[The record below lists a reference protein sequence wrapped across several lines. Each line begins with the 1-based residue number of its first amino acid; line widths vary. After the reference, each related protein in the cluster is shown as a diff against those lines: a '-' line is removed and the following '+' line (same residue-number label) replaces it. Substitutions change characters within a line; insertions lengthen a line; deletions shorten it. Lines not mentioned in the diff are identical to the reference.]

1 MATTIN
7 SGYANSPK
15 LTANIADHADV
26 YGGRAL
32 VFDGVSDYLDCGESL
47 CDSLGDNYSGGLTV
61 SMWFNAN
68 ALLRGLFS
76 MGTSFSSYTGLFTLR
91 FNSNKLVWDLGNAN
105 YEESSAL
112 STGQWYQVT
121 AVLDTNSESNT
132 ILYINGKSDMNLN
145 GSGSFPSVGALD
157 FQAVSKTIIG
167 GYYSTSYLFDGK
179 IADVKIFDSA
189 LTEAQVQE
197 LYKKPENTPS
207 AVQDNL
213 VAWYPMIE
221 GNPENPQSIV
231 YDHSEKKLGT
241 NLVTNSTFDSDITG
255 WSLDGTRSN
264 TSISHSTIDSKT
276 CVDISDQSTS
286 DRIYARFDLGDNAI
300 DGELYKIS
308 YYVRKAQTG
317 STSKDFI
324 IGLGFSNVGGDAG
337 NVDKTVAE
345 YDTWEFQEA
354 YIICGSSNNYIQFLP
369 TAYDNSHIGRLFLD
383 DVKVQKVLMGNH
395 ATTNFFGDMS
405 DVLSST
411 QKTNMD
417 AILESDDN
425 NFDFSD
431 TAGNQVT
438 QSTLGSEELGTW
450 TNNSSYSWDTFTSSG
465 TSITS
470 AISDASGVHIA
481 TNPFSS
487 VSGKIYKITFNLT
500 LNSGTVPQISIRETV
515 DGTIG
520 DGLSIGASSEGVNTY
535 YFQASSTK
543 TLYLFFN
550 LTDTASNW
558 SASSISIKEITTTK
572 FFPLF
577 GSDEISGNTLKL
589 TNAGTTKAHVAL
601 PFTTVVGKSYNAEI
615 KLTTANM
622 QGGLSVSDD
631 IAENTLST
639 ASSSGSIITSN
650 TFVAIGTTSYVHIK
664 NNQGNNNQYNL
675 YDNLKVREVG
685 ITSSGFE
692 TAVNEPVVPQVPL
705 MRYNQKMLISSDASA
720 DTYVLLP
727 DGLTK
732 GLTEFT
738 FSIWH
743 KKNIGDSSILFAVD
757 GGGSYIRFLTPT
769 RLFAHMPGQTGS
781 FTLDVSGITDD
792 GNLHHYVLSM
802 SASSNE
808 SKLYID
814 GVLKETDTNDGNYYN
829 SNIRRIGNYAG
840 VQSPSMH
847 DEFSIFNTALT
858 QTQVQELF
866 NDGVALDATTHSK
879 KGNLLGY
886 WRNDGVTTWTD
897 RRGWSYLDFDGND
910 KIVTN
915 LNSTPA
921 DATYIWWM
929 KATATNTNAVFG
941 HGTSSQTGFIL
952 NWAGTNKPLLYLNSS
967 NFRYFS
973 LNDAQDD
980 GAWHCFAL
988 VNDNDNITNAKL
1000 YIDGVEQSATST
1012 TSTGADPSHS
1022 TGLTIG
1028 YASSYFNGSI
1038 AQFAVYSDL
1047 KDSTFITS
1055 KFNQGINSDLSSDT
1069 NLVAYYKMDNTSTI
1083 IDLIGSNNGTVTGT
1097 TLNTGNDGDV
1107 QGSPDSITIREG
1119 LNSNRDGLGF
1129 YFTNPSSNVLRLGR
1143 IHGEYLN
1150 VGSPKSLDDI
1160 WHGGGTVELWVKPE
1174 GETGNMGIMHKA
1186 GNGNQGWTLKTDTYS
1201 NGWHLRFDA
1210 IFSGANYTFQKNSYL
1225 KKDIWT
1231 YIAVT
1236 YSSNAGEQATIY
1248 TSNESGVLSA
1258 ITSPNTNTTSTDTY
1272 TSDAGQDLIIGSK
1285 EGDSTKF
1292 NGLMDEI
1299 RIYNRALSL
1308 DEITKNFKHQ
1318 KGKHKND

>member
-32 VFDGVSDYLDCGESL
+32 VFDGVTDYLQASVGYTLTDATFSL
-47 CDSLGDNYSGGLTV
+47 
-61 SMWFNAN
+61 WFNKDTSHTGYIFN
-68 ALLRGLFS
+68 IYESTSSGWGLRI
-76 MGTSFSSYTGLFTLR
+76 SSNDVGIYDD
-91 FNSNKLVWDLGNAN
+91 SNAN
-105 YEESSAL
+105 DATVYS
-112 STGQWYQVT
+112 T
-121 AVLDTNSESNT
+121 AVSSNVWYHIAVT
-132 ILYINGKSDMNLN
+132 ISNNEQKLYLN
-145 GSGSFPSVGALD
+145 GELKGSGTDIASSLSGIDGDLF
-157 FQAVSKTIIG
+157 IG
-167 GYYSTSYLFDGK
+167 SRRSDQQYFDGSMC
-179 IADVKIFDSA
+179 DFKIFNTA

-213 VAWYPMIE
+213 VAWYPMCE
-221 GNPENPQSIV
+221 GNPESPQSIV
-231 YDHSEKKLGT
+231 YDHSEKKLDT
-241 NLVTNSTFDSDITG
+241 NLVTNSTFDSDISG
-255 WSLDGTRSN
+255 WSQNGSDSERTIAHATVDGRTC
-264 TSISHSTIDSKT
+264 IDIN
-276 CVDISDQSTS
+276 DASTS
-286 DRIYARFDLGDNAI
+286 ERFNAQFDLGSNAE

-308 YYVRKAQTG
+308 YFVRKAQTG

-324 IGLGFSNVGGDAG
+324 VGLGFTNVGGDAG

-345 YDTWEFQEA
+345 YDTWEFQEI
-354 YIICGSSNNYIQFLP
+354 YIICGTANNYLQFLP
-369 TAYDNSHIGRLFLD
+369 TAYDNAHVGRLYLD

-395 ATTNFFGDMS
+395 ATTNFFGDE
-405 DVLSST
+405 LI
-411 QKTNMD
+411 TNG
-417 AILESDDN
+417 
-425 NFDFSD
+425 DFSSA
-431 TAGNQVT
+431 TG
-438 QSTLGSEELGTW
+438 W
-450 TNNSSYSWDTFTSSG
+450 TDASNIISSG
-465 TSITS
+465 VAHFNTTGTLQYIEQ
-470 AISDASGVHIA
+470 
-481 TNPFSS
+481 TN
-487 VSGKIYKITFNLT
+487 K
-500 LNSGTVPQISIRETV
+500 
-515 DGTIG
+515 
-520 DGLSIGASSEGVNTY
+520 
-535 YFQASSTK
+535 
-543 TLYLFFN
+543 
-550 LTDTASNW
+550 
-558 SASSISIKEITTTK
+558 
-572 FFPLF
+572 
-577 GSDEISGNTLKL
+577 
-589 TNAGTTKAHVAL
+589 
-601 PFTTVVGKSYNAEI
+601 TVVGKTYQLKYDITEYTSGTI
-615 KLTTANM
+615 KTYYSPT
-622 QGGLSVSDD
+622 V
-631 IAENTLST
+631 TLST
-639 ASSSGSIITSN
+639 SVASHTT
-650 TFVAIGTTSYVHIK
+650 TFVAEHTNFGLKRGSGSGTTNIK
-664 NNQGNNNQYNL
+664 I
-675 YDNLKVREVG
+675 DNVSLKEVG
-685 ITSSGFE
+685 ISSSGFE

-743 KKNIGDSSILFAVD
+743 RKNIGDASMLFSVD
-757 GGGSYIRFLTPT
+757 GGGSYIRFLSPT

-781 FTLDVSGITDD
+781 FTLDVAGITDD

-858 QTQVQELF
+858 DAEAQELF

-886 WRNDGVTTWTD
+886 WRNDGVTTWQD

-988 VNDNDNITNAKL
+988 VNDNDDITNAKL

-1055 KFNQGINSDLSSDT
+1055 KFNQGINSDLSSDS

-1097 TLNTGNDGDV
+1097 TLNTGNNGDV